1 MNSRLPGHTGN
12 IQNESCG
19 RALDLERK
27 RDYLTPAECAARL
40 AVHER
45 TILRL
50 IKSGTLKAC
59 RVRTLWRIAEAD
71 FRAYIEVHST
81 GAVALSPAS
90 KTGQRRLRTLAGKT
104 S

>member
-1 MNSRLPGHTGN
+1 MNSRLPRHTGN
-12 IQNESCG
+12 IQNESRG

-40 AVHER
+40 AIHER

-50 IKSGTLKAC
+50 IESGTLKAC

-81 GAVALSPAS
+81 GAAALSSAS
-90 KTGQRRLRTLAGKT
+90 KSGPQCLRTLSGKT
-104 S
+104 